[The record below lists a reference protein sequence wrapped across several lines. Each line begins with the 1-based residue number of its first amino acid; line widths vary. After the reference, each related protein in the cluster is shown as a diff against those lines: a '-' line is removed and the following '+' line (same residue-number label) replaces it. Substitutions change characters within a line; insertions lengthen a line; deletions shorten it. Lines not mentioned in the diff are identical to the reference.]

1 MPTAQPYQIKTISE
15 FHQLRGLPSP
25 EHPQISL
32 IDVTPI
38 RNVPDGA
45 PPTWFMDFYMISMKR
60 TFSGKI
66 KMTYGQQQY
75 DFDEGLM
82 TFMAPGQILSITLGK
97 GEEWIQSGWVLL
109 IHPDFL
115 WNTSLAAKIREYEF
129 FDYSVHEA
137 LFLSEKEEATVN
149 GLAQTIRQE
158 YQSNIDR
165 FSQDIIIGQMESL
178 LTYADRFYHRQFITR
193 KVANHAIL
201 HRLEALLTKYFNSG
215 DLVSKGQPTVKYVS
229 TELNISPNY
238 LSGLLKVLS
247 GKSTQQHIQDR
258 VIELAKQKLSTTNLS
273 VSEIAFELGF
283 DYPQS
288 FSKLFKVKTNLSP
301 LAFRKAFN

>member
-1 MPTAQPYQIKTISE
+1 MSAAQPFRIRTISE
-15 FHQLRGLPSP
+15 FHQLRDLPKP

-32 IDVTPI
+32 IDVSPI
-38 RNVPDGA
+38 RGLPNDA
-45 PPTWFMDFYMISMKR
+45 PPSWYMDFYMISMKR
-60 TFSGKI
+60 TISTNVKI
-66 KMTYGQQQY
+66 KYGQQQY
-75 DFDEGLM
+75 DFNEGLM
-82 TFMAPGQILSITLGK
+82 TFMAPGQIFGIEFGK
-97 GEEWIQSGWVLL
+97 DAEWIQSGWVLL
-109 IHPDFL
+109 VHPDFFY
-115 WNTSLAAKIREYEF
+115 NTSLAAKIGQYEF

-137 LFLSEKEEATVN
+137 LFLSEKEEVILN
-149 GLAQTIRQE
+149 GIARTIKQE

-165 FSQDIIIGQMESL
+165 FSQDIIIGQLESL

-193 KVANHAIL
+193 KVAGHAIL
-201 HRLEALLTKYFNSG
+201 HRLEEVLTTYFNSG
-215 DLVSKGQPTVKYVS
+215 DLVKKGQPTVKYIS
-229 TELNISPNY
+229 AELNMSPNY

-258 VIELAKQKLSTTNLS
+258 VIDLAKQKLSTTDLS